1 MREFQPFE
9 TPRPA
14 DERVG
19 GIDGE
24 TFRRAFRALA
34 GGVCVITAGD
44 GGRRT
49 GLTAT
54 SVTSLSADPPSV
66 LFCVNREASA
76 AAVIVEEGRF
86 GLNILAAHQ
95 SPVADRFAGKGGCK
109 GALRYEGAQ
118 WRTLTTGVSLLVGA
132 PAALDCVVTE
142 AIERHSHLIVIGRV
156 VDALTPGHG
165 GALVYRNGAYRRF
178 DESAPADPGRLGFC

>member
-1 MREFQPFE
+1 MREFQTFE
-9 TPRPA
+9 SPHPA
-14 DERVG
+14 RERLG
-19 GIDGE
+19 GIDDA

-54 SVTSLSADPPSV
+54 SATSLSADTPSV
-66 LFCVNREASA
+66 LFCVNRDASA
-76 AAVIVEEGRF
+76 ASIIVAEGRF
-86 GLNILAAHQ
+86 GLNILAADQ
-95 SPVADRFAGKGGCK
+95 SAVADRFSGKGGCR

-132 PAALDCVVTE
+132 PAALDCVVTD

-156 VDALTPGHG
+156 VDALTPGCG
-165 GALVYRNGAYRRF
+165 GALVYSNGVYCRF
-178 DESAPADPGRLGFC
+178 DQAAPSDPGRLGFC